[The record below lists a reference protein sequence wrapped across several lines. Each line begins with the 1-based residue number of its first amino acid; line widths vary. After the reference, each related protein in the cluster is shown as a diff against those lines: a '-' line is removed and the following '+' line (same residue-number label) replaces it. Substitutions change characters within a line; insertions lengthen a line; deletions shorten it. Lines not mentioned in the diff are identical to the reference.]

1 MEYYF
6 WIVNKYDIGKVIWYM
21 WLDDKL
27 NVVFINLKFVNC
39 VILLILYD

>member
-1 MEYYF
+1 MEYYL
-6 WIVNKYDIGKVIWYM
+6 WIVNKGKVIWYM

-27 NVVFINLKFVNC
+27 NGVFINLKFVNC

>member
-1 MEYYF
+1 MEYYL
-6 WIVNKYDIGKVIWYM
+6 WIVNKGKVIWYM

-27 NVVFINLKFVNC
+27 NVVFINLRFVNC